1 MANYSISKVRAAGD
15 DDISALHFNGVVLE
29 QEQSQRVIKRCLL
42 GKLPASVTVTEKI
55 TQLLG

>member
-1 MANYSISKVRAAGD
+1 MASYSSKVRAAGD
-15 DDISALHFNGVVLE
+15 DYISAFHFNGVVLQ
-29 QEQSQRVIKRCLL
+29 QEQSQRVIKWCLH